1 VTITNAK
8 PWDTYSARVEVDG
21 GDRPMRHVAVTTV
34 DTSYFRLFGVRVLAG
49 RDFNAADEV
58 LPPGDRP
65 VIVNRSFVA
74 EMLRSGRPIGRR
86 VRYLNS
92 GDKAPRWMTIVGVVE
107 DFPIAAKTPG
117 QANGMGVYNLTT
129 PGEWAEGQLT
139 IRLRGQT
146 PETFAPALRRIAA
159 SVDPMLQLSE
169 VNSLD
174 AFYREYARGAAQL
187 VLVVALVTGSVLLLS
202 AAGIHALMSFTVN
215 QRRREI
221 GIRSA
226 LGGSARLILT
236 SVLARAAR
244 QLSVGVGVGLVLA
257 VAMDLLAGGEMLE
270 GAGLLLVPGTAV
282 FMLVVGLIA
291 ALGPARR
298 GLRVEPTEA
307 LRAE

>member
-1 VTITNAK
+1 V
-8 PWDTYSARVEVDG
+8 DVDG
-21 GDRPMRHVAVTTV
+21 GELAAQRVGVMTV

-49 RDFNAADEV
+49 RGFNAADGV

-65 VIVNRSFVA
+65 VIVNRSFVTD
-74 EMLRSGRPIGRR
+74 LLGSGDPIGRR
-86 VRYLNS
+86 VRYSNY
-92 GDKAPRWMTIVGVVE
+92 GDNTPRWMTIVGVVE
-107 DFPIAAKTPG
+107 DFPTAGKMPG
-117 QANGMGVYNLTT
+117 RPSGGAVYHLTM
-129 PGEWAEGQLT
+129 PGEWAGGQLT

-146 PETFAPALRRIAA
+146 PETFAPTLRRIATA
-159 SVDPMLQLSE
+159 VDPMLQISE

-174 AFYREYARGAAQL
+174 AFYRDYARSAAQL

-226 LGGSARLILT
+226 LGASARLILT

-244 QLSVGVGVGLVLA
+244 QLSVGVGVGLVVA

-270 GAGLLLVPGTAV
+270 GAGFLTVPATAA
-282 FMLVVGLIA
+282 FMFVVGLIA
-291 ALGPARR
+291 AAGPARR
-298 GLRVEPTEA
+298 GLRVQPTEA